1 MSTEDN
7 EILLIGDE
15 YVSQVRTFGALGYSV
30 RRICTLL
37 QLSKKQKV
45 ALSIRMTLPGDVY
58 YEAYQNGKAIG
69 EYNIDA
75 ELAKQAERGDIDAIA
90 LLEERKNERVE
101 TDLRKEL
108 FGV

>member
-1 MSTEDN
+1 MIPASN

-30 RRICTLL
+30 GRICTLL
-37 QLSKKQKV
+37 HLSDKQKV
-45 ALSIRMTLPGDVY
+45 ALGLRMSLPDDVY
-58 YEAYQNGKAIG
+58 YEAYQNGMAIG

-75 ELAKQAERGDIDAIA
+75 ELTKQAERGDINAIT

-101 TDLRKEL
+101 LDLRKQL